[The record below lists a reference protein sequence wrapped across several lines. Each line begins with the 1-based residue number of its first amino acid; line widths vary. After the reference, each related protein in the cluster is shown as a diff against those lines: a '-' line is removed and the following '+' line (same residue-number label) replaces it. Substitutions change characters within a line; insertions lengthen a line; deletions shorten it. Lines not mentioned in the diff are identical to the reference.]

1 MRSSGCAEL
10 HRRAAY
16 ALCAG
21 LLVASVPWA
30 AAPAFE
36 LGGQVA
42 LESRIFAHSP
52 LDPRQHGDNL
62 SLALEPEFDYR
73 WDDGRQSVSFV
84 PFLRLD
90 QGDRRRSHFDVREL
104 TWLTAADTW
113 ELRAGVR
120 KVFWGVAESEHLV
133 DIINQTDLVEDID
146 GEQKLGQP
154 MLNLALIRDWGTLD
168 FFVLPYFRTR
178 TFPGRAGRLRTQPR
192 IDSRHPRFESGAKRH
207 HLDLALR
214 WSASIGDVD
223 VGIAHFRGTSRE
235 PRLLLGRDGGGSPV
249 LVPFYE
255 QIHQTS
261 LDLQAT
267 TGQWLWKLEALTRS
281 GQGRTFSA
289 FIGGFEYTFVGAL
302 GSAADLGVLAE
313 YAYDDR
319 ARQASSPFQDD
330 VFTGLRLSLND
341 AASSTALA
349 GVITDRLS
357 GAQLYSLEASR
368 RLGDRWKLSLVARAI
383 TRPAP
388 SDPLRG
394 LRKDDYVQL
403 TLARYF

>member
-1 MRSSGCAEL
+1 MRSSGCAET
-10 HRRAAY
+10 RRAAP
-16 ALCAG
+16 LVLLAG
-21 LLVASVPWA
+21 LLAAGAPWTP
-30 AAPAFE
+30 APAYE
-36 LGGQVA
+36 LSGAVA
-42 LESRIFAHSP
+42 LESRIFVHAP

-62 SLALEPEFDYR
+62 SLTLEPEFNHE
-73 WDDGRQSVSFV
+73 WDDGRQSLSFV
-84 PFLRLD
+84 PFVRLD

-104 TWLTAADTW
+104 TWLRAADTW
-113 ELRAGVR
+113 EMRAGVR

-146 GEQKLGQP
+146 GEDKLGQP
-154 MLNLALIRDWGTLD
+154 MVNLALIRDWGTLD
-168 FFVLPYFRTR
+168 LFVMPYFRTR
-178 TFPGRAGRLRTQPR
+178 TFPGRSGRLRTLPR
-192 IDSRHPRFESGAKRH
+192 IDNQHPRFESAAKRH

-214 WSASIGDVD
+214 WSASLGDID

-235 PRLLLGRDGGGSPV
+235 PRLLLGRDGGGAPV

-302 GSAADLGVLAE
+302 GTAADVGLLAE

-319 ARQASSPFQDD
+319 GRQASSPFQDD
-330 VFTGLRLSLND
+330 LFAGLRWSLND
-341 AASSTALA
+341 AASSTVLA
-349 GVITDRLS
+349 GVVTDRLS

-368 RLGDRWKLSLVARAI
+368 RLGDRWKLSLIGRAV
-383 TRPAP
+383 TAPAP
-388 SDPLRG
+388 RDPLRS